1 MQLILFYKISRKW
14 IMFSSWLLLETVCW
28 LLSNNSSYRLVLELH
43 AELMALSSF
52 TSVCLL
58 VDHTNIHCA
67 ICIVR
72 SESTQLHY
80 DFRLPGNFILI
91 LVIHEYFSPISFR
104 NLILLPLRT
113 EFRELN
119 KLDPFWFDMCRWKT
133 FQGSEWKYY
142 YISFQW

>member
-1 MQLILFYKISRKW
+1 MLNLWLCQALHLCVYLLIILIYI
-14 IMFSSWLLLETVCW
+14 V
-28 LLSNNSSYRLVLELH
+28 LSALSGLK
-43 AELMALSSF
+43 ALSSIM
-52 TSVCLL
+52 TSAVLTL
-58 VDHTNIHCA
+58 
-67 ICIVR
+67 
-72 SESTQLHY
+72 S
-80 DFRLPGNFILI
+80 GNFILI

-142 YISFQW
+142 YISMVGEDH